1 MKFNQAVKMAQINS
15 RMNQSEF
22 SARLGISRVTLA
34 NWIKGK
40 YTPDAMQVH
49 KMCQLSGMGVAE
61 FYDWADKSR

>member
-22 SARLGISRVTLA
+22 SARLGVSRVTLA

-40 YTPDAMQVH
+40 HTPDAMQVH
-49 KMCQLSGMGVAE
+49 KMCLIAGMDVAE
-61 FYDWADKSR
+61 FYDWADKPR